1 MLIPSIDLMG
11 GKAVQL
17 VGGRTKVLEVDDVL
31 GLAQR
36 WRVSAIWPSSTW
48 TRPWARATTWPW

>member
-1 MLIPSIDLMG
+1 MLIPSIDLMD

-17 VGGRTKVLEVDDVL
+17 VGGRTKVLEVEDVL

-36 WRVSAIWPSSTW
+36 WRVYGDLAVIDLDAAMG
-48 TRPWARATTWPW
+48 RGDNLD